1 MQTTDDSDKKLLEP
15 ALEPIKKPKVLQ
27 ITPEQHPDIWKT
39 LQPPS
44 DKYPEPEHKD
54 HRIR

>member
-15 ALEPIKKPKVLQ
+15 ALELIKKPKVLQ